1 MRKQDIKPGVVYAY
15 QEGKDQSPR
24 PVAFLS
30 ADLYASQGHSEHG
43 PRFRKAA
50 SDAKPQSGT
59 YGSPS
64 TGYAVAIMREQFG
77 RRVDRDEV
85 AARLTRVTL
94 ADAAAAGW
102 GHLDDLISF
111 MLIVRLAPVL
121 GSWDEVTAQQREEAE
136 EKARRQAALAA
147 AAKAL
152 DDRAAVVRRVL
163 IVNGI
168 SPRFSG
174 TSRDLIVS
182 LDDAE
187 KLAALLAATPETP

>member
-15 QEGKDQSPR
+15 QEGKYQSLR

-30 ADLYASQGHSEHG
+30 ADLYASQGRSEHG

-85 AARLTRVTL
+85 AARLTKVTL

-102 GHLDDLISF
+102 EHLDDLIGF

-121 GSWDEVTAQQREEAE
+121 GPWDEVMAQQREEAE
-136 EKARRQAALAA
+136 EKARRQAAIAA
-147 AAKAL
+147 TAKAL

-163 IVNGI
+163 IVNSI

-182 LDDAE
+182 LDNAE
-187 KLAALLAATPETP
+187 KLVALLATSSET